1 MDHDDVDGAGVVF
14 QQPVACEAG
23 LTFHSVRTGPCE
35 EDRMNLAMA
44 RRYVS
49 ALALVV
55 ATVALFAVI
64 STPAE
69 VQAATYSCTQGSTC
83 PHQASCD
90 GAYFDRNG
98 CSVTCFIM
106 QGEPGEL
113 QAAGSASCGGS
124 GGGGGG
130 GGGGD
135 WWCGSEWCW

>member
-1 MDHDDVDGAGVVF
+1 
-14 QQPVACEAG
+14 
-23 LTFHSVRTGPCE
+23 
-35 EDRMNLAMA
+35 MNLSMT

-64 STPAE
+64 STPTE
-69 VQAATYSCTQGSTC
+69 VQAATYSCNQGSTC

-90 GAYFDRNG
+90 GQYFDRNG

-113 QAAGSASCGGS
+113 QPAGSASCGS
-124 GGGGGG
+124 TGGGG